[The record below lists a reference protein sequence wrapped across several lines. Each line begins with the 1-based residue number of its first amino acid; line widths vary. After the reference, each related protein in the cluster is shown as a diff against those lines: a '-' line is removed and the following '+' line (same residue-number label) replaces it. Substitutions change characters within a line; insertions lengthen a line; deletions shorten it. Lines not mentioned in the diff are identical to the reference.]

1 MSKNKNKGGKTAS
14 AKAARNLE
22 ALKKAKEAAVAAE
35 KAAEVKETKV
45 EEKKEEKAPEK
56 KPTPAPKQTPY
67 ESYLFYKKHPHM
79 LPLSH
84 KIEKDSHGIENVH
97 VVFKN
102 SETNEQVSC
111 VFPVSHVKEGD
122 GIDIDRIKNGIKNPI
137 PAGKEEKKE
146 EPKQEEKKPTAKKST
161 KKEEKPIIPEVV
173 EEPAVKTPKKPLVTI
188 PQKDSNGDRIDANHG
203 IELMRSFENRAN
215 ELEKGTEL
223 HRAMREQA
231 DIMMFVYG
239 KQWLDQCIL
248 DGDEAF
254 LNVSEK
260 MYNRLAI
267 IGRDLLNLEVKALPV
282 TSPTG
287 EKQLKIDFKETIES
301 APEEVKKAIE
311 ADAKKENP
319 SDTLPE
325 ADPSLSEEQKV
336 KCIDSILRQ
345 KNGIGGNLHNAIQYT
360 KNAFPEFKDACPAQV
375 VAFIYSKIVTSTFL
389 TGIANAIMGNVFG
402 NGSIIASHAWLK
414 QMMNGLDYNEAEI
427 ANIVKVILANGLNK
441 RGEYE
446 TLSKSCNKYIK
457 QMNDDLIN
465 RIIAAKT
472 PKEEANLK
480 ISGKYTELGTVQM
493 NISSTKFINR
503 IKEAYGADLS
513 NKLLKQT
520 MQRIMGLYS
529 DGLKP
534 LEVYVEKSAYVTKK

>member
-22 ALKKAKEAAVAAE
+22 ALKKAKEAAIAAE
-35 KAAEVKETKV
+35 KPAEVKETKV

-67 ESYLFYKKHPHM
+67 ESYLSYKKHPHM

-84 KIEKDSHGIENVH
+84 KIEKDSHGIENIH
-97 VVFKN
+97 AVFKN

-146 EPKQEEKKPTAKKST
+146 EPKQEEKKTTVKKST

-173 EEPAVKTPKKPLVTI
+173 EEPTVKTPKKPLVTI
-188 PQKDSNGDRIDANHG
+188 PQQDANGDRIDANHG
-203 IELMRSFENRAN
+203 IELMKSFENRAN
-215 ELEKGTEL
+215 EVEKGTEL
-223 HRAMREQA
+223 HKAMRGHA
-231 DIMMFVYG
+231 DIMLFVYG

-254 LNVSEK
+254 LKVSK
-260 MYNRLAI
+260 QMYNRLAI
-267 IGRDLLNLEVKALPV
+267 IGRDLLNIEIKALPI

-287 EKQLKIDFKETIES
+287 EKQLQIDFKETIES
-301 APEEVKKAIE
+301 APEDVKKAIE

-360 KNAFPEFKDACPAQV
+360 KNAFPEFKDAYPAQV

-427 ANIVKVILANGLNK
+427 SDIVKVILANGLSK
-441 RGEYE
+441 KGEYE

-465 RIIAAKT
+465 RIISAKT

-503 IKEAYGADLS
+503 IKEAYGTDLS

>member
-45 EEKKEEKAPEK
+45 EEKKEEKTPEK

-173 EEPAVKTPKKPLVTI
+173 EEPAVKTSKKPLVTI

-239 KQWLDQCIL
+239 KQWLDQRIL
-248 DGDEAF
+248 DGDKAF

-267 IGRDLLNLEVKALPV
+267 IGRDLLNLEVKALPI

-441 RGEYE
+441 RGKYE

>member
-35 KAAEVKETKV
+35 KPAEVKETKV

-56 KPTPAPKQTPY
+56 KPTPAPKPTPY

-79 LPLSH
+79 CPLSH
-84 KIEKDSHGIENVH
+84 KIKKDEHGIENIH
-97 VVFKN
+97 VLFKN

-111 VFPVSHVKEGD
+111 IFPVSHVKEGD

-146 EPKQEEKKPTAKKST
+146 EPKKEEKKPATKKST

-173 EEPAVKTPKKPLVTI
+173 DAPEPTKQKKPLVTI
-188 PQKDSNGDRIDANHG
+188 PQREVNGDRIDANHG
-203 IELMRSFENRAN
+203 IELMKSFENRAN

-231 DIMMFVYG
+231 DVMLFVYG

-260 MYNRLAI
+260 MYNRLAV

-282 TSPTG
+282 TSATG

-301 APEEVKKAIE
+301 APEETKQALE
-311 ADAKKENP
+311 ADAAKEKPNAE
-319 SDTLPE
+319 LPE
-325 ADPSLSEEQKV
+325 ANPKATEEEKI
-336 KCIDSILRQ
+336 KALDTILRM
-345 KNGIGGNLHNAIQYT
+345 KNGMGGNLHNAIQFAQ
-360 KNAFPEFKDACPAQV
+360 NAFPELADANPAQI
-375 VAFIYSKIVTSTFL
+375 VANIYQKIGTSTLLLSFK
-389 TGIANAIMGNVFG
+389 NAMMGNLCTNLNIF
-402 NGSIIASHAWLK
+402 SAHTWLK
-414 QMMNGLDYNEAEI
+414 GMLVPYDYDDIQI
-427 ANIVKVILANGLNK
+427 ANIAKVMLANKLNES
-441 RGEYE
+441 GDYV
-446 TLSKSCNKYIK
+446 TNSKSCNKLLK

-465 RIIAAKT
+465 RILAVKT
-472 PKEEANLK
+472 PDDEKKLK
-480 ISGKYTELGTVQM
+480 LSGKYEGIRVENTS
-493 NISSTKFINR
+493 IPATKIVNSL
-503 IKEAYGADLS
+503 KKAYGADMS
-513 NKLLKQT
+513 TKLLKQQ
-520 MQRIMGLYS
+520 MQKIMGLYS
-529 DGLKP
+529 DGIKP
-534 LEVYVEKSAYVTKK
+534 LEVYVEKSTYVTKK